1 MILADLVRGAVL
13 VPIALLAIAATG
25 LLTRRMVGRKVL
37 ASCLACGRLAP
48 ISAARV
54 DELAARCS
62 GGNADRRCRDRRDHR
77 SRHRSLPGVRAG
89 GSARSCDGV
98 VFLAQVGSK
107 AVGLILIAPLY
118 AVFEP
123 SSIFAAGGVLLFVL
137 ALAASLA
144 VGSATRRARVAEAI
158 G

>member
-1 MILADLVRGAVL
+1 MTGSLPGALAGTLIVG
-13 VPIALLAIAATG
+13 AATG
-25 LLTRRMVGRKVL
+25 ATTVPVTAACQESVPADVLGRVM
-37 ASCLACGRLAP
+37 
-48 ISAARV
+48 
-54 DELAARCS
+54 
-62 GGNADRRCRDRRDHR
+62 
-77 SRHRSLPGVRAG
+77 
-89 GSARSCDGV
+89 GV

-123 SSIFAAGGVLLFVL
+123 SSILAAGGVLLFVL
-137 ALAASLA
+137 ALAASVA

>member
-1 MILADLVRGAVL
+1 M
-13 VPIALLAIAATG
+13 
-25 LLTRRMVGRKVL
+25 
-37 ASCLACGRLAP
+37 
-48 ISAARV
+48 
-54 DELAARCS
+54 
-62 GGNADRRCRDRRDHR
+62 
-77 SRHRSLPGVRAG
+77 
-89 GSARSCDGV
+89 
-98 VFLAQVGSK
+98 K